1 LKGYNVLGASCQR
14 RLSLDTSV
22 DFVFVLAVV
31 ILSIGL
37 LLWFILVFVPQHFDD
52 IRGPKDE

>member
-1 LKGYNVLGASCQR
+1 M
-14 RLSLDTSV
+14 DTSV
-22 DFVFVLAVV
+22 DFVFVLSVV

-52 IRGPKDE
+52 IRGPKESTEFEQDSDERPGV